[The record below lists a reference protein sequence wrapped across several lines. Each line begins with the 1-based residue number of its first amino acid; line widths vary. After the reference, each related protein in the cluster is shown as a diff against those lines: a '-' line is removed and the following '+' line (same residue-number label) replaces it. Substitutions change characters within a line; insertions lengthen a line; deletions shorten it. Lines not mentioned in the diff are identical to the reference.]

1 MTVAVAIAI
10 QRSWEYGIKTCLI
23 LQKVVIS
30 IVSFLLLLLFAKI
43 LLRTSDK
50 EDSRYLEVWISW
62 TWRLK
67 FQWIYEGNV

>member
-10 QRSWEYGIKTCLI
+10 QRSWEYGIKTCVI
-23 LQKVVIS
+23 LQTVVIS

-50 EDSRYLEVWISW
+50 DDSRYLEVWISL

-67 FQWIYEGNV
+67 FQWIYGGKV